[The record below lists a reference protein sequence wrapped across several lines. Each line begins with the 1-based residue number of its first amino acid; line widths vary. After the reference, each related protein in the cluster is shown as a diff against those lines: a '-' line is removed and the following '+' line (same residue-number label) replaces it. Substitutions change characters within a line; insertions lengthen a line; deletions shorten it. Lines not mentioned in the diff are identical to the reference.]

1 MVNIKITSPKLNY
14 DLDIRH
20 KATVIIGESATGKS
34 TLANLITRSKSSKRV
49 TIECIYPVEVIT
61 STSLLEASL
70 KVGARTIYIIDE
82 YSINKEFLELF
93 KEATNAYFILITRDV
108 IESINYSVDC
118 VCRMIKEGKNHH
130 LEYITI
136 ENRCKDIFS
145 TVKYVLTEDKGKGF
159 KWVQNVY
166 KNKITKSAEVDK
178 SGIIDKIKEL
188 LTLNDGD
195 IYVFFDM
202 GGFGCY
208 YQTLLEFLDN
218 YKGSYRVYF
227 NTDYN
232 CFEHMLCCSN
242 IVKDGKEI
250 TEEEDLDSTSIEN
263 AWEKRLKRLTTD
275 TPYYIN
281 HDSDTPLP
289 VCYYMVCCPLS
300 QGARVKVGRC
310 NGRLIGSNNKLT
322 AMFNGTIFENLID
335 VAR

>member
-1 MVNIKITSPKLNY
+1 
-14 DLDIRH
+14 
-20 KATVIIGESATGKS
+20 
-34 TLANLITRSKSSKRV
+34 
-49 TIECIYPVEVIT
+49 
-61 STSLLEASL
+61 
-70 KVGARTIYIIDE
+70 
-82 YSINKEFLELF
+82 
-93 KEATNAYFILITRDV
+93 
-108 IESINYSVDC
+108 
-118 VCRMIKEGKNHH
+118 
-130 LEYITI
+130 
-136 ENRCKDIFS
+136 
-145 TVKYVLTEDKGKGF
+145 
-159 KWVQNVY
+159 
-166 KNKITKSAEVDK
+166 
-178 SGIIDKIKEL
+178 
-188 LTLNDGD
+188 
-195 IYVFFDM
+195 M

-263 AWEKRLKRLTTD
+263 A
-275 TPYYIN
+275 
-281 HDSDTPLP
+281 
-289 VCYYMVCCPLS
+289 CPLS